1 MAWLPDGAL
10 LVTEKSGTL
19 YHIKNGVQTT
29 VKNVPKV
36 YTRGQG
42 GLLDI
47 VLHPIMLKMDGF
59 ILRMLLMKAKVLVE
73 ILN

>member
-19 YHIKNGVQTT
+19 YHIKNGTNNC
-29 VKNVPKV
+29 KKRSKV

-47 VLHPIMLKMDGF
+47 VLHPIMLKWMDLYYVCF
-59 ILRMLLMKAKVLVE
+59 
-73 ILN
+73 